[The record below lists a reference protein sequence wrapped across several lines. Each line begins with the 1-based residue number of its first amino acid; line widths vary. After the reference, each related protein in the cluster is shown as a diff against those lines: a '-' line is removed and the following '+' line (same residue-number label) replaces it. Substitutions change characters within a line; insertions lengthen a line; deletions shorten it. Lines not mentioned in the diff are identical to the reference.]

1 MVHLVCKEHPA
12 FKTYKSVGGT
22 MINRINRLTALAL
35 VFFTL
40 VSMSACSTP
49 EEKKIKY
56 YEKGKL
62 LYEQGDYTSARLE
75 LKNAIQI
82 DPKYAE
88 AFYMLGMVELKNEN
102 IRASFIDFSKASELK
117 PDHIPTQLQLGRMY
131 LAANVPDK
139 ALEKATIVLKL
150 DSHNEEALFLKSSIY
165 LAQKNMSEAEMI
177 LNGLKMKGS
186 RSPEL
191 YLLLA
196 SASLQHK
203 NIPGAEEVLK
213 EGIKDNPS
221 TASLHMLLMNLYRA
235 TGRLS
240 DALAQARQIVR
251 IEPGIMSHKLMLADI
266 LWDLGQKQESLVEIS
281 AMIKSD
287 TKDEDSRISAARF
300 YQEHKMRAEA
310 ENTLISGASAKKD
323 SFKLRFALS
332 DLYMALG
339 EYDKA
344 IKILQKCMEITDD
357 PRNPKIIETRNRL
370 GRIYLSM
377 GDTIKANEL
386 SEEVLNESPK
396 NTDALILKGSI
407 DLMKGDGLSA
417 VSEFRTVVFENPQ
430 LVQAHISLSE
440 AHMLNRE
447 QDLATE
453 ALKNALITNPDSREL
468 KRALARVYIIRK
480 NYADAE
486 TTLKG
491 IIEADPKDYE
501 TWAGLGDLYM
511 GLKRYSEASE
521 MYQQVISYFPG
532 ISLGYMRLSR
542 LQAAQG
548 NLGKAVSTLEQGY
561 GKIPQDTDL
570 ISALAG
576 LYLMSRRYDDALSIC
591 TRRIGKRQGDA
602 FTYNLQGKIFET
614 AGHFP
619 EAEGSYLKA
628 ISLDTRWVIPH
639 VSLAQLY
646 LREGK
651 RQQAIDKFKDMAVH
665 DPGTPG
671 PYLALG
677 QIYELDHKR
686 KEAVDIYTQGLRKNP
701 NSWNIAN
708 NLAFLLSEQ
717 SGSTGLDKALELALK
732 ARQLSPGTPSVLD
745 TLGWIYYRKN
755 DLSSARSI
763 LEEAVSKQ
771 PEESSINYHL
781 GMVLYRLGLV
791 QDAQKRLSDAL
802 KSNRAF
808 EGHDEAIKT
817 LEGIKQAASSR
828 KPAVGKG

>member
-1 MVHLVCKEHPA
+1 MLSVY
-12 FKTYKSVGGT
+12 YKNVGGT
-22 MINRINRLTALAL
+22 MINRMNRLTVLAL

-49 EEKKIKY
+49 EEKKMKY
-56 YEKGKL
+56 YEKGKQ

-82 DPKYAE
+82 DHKFAE

-102 IRASFIDFSKASELK
+102 IQASFIDFSKASELK
-117 PDHIPTQLQLGRMY
+117 PDHIPSQLQLGRMY
-131 LAANVPDK
+131 LAANLPDK
-139 ALEKATIVLKL
+139 ALEKAAIVLKL
-150 DSHNEEALFLKSSIY
+150 DSHNEEAFFLKSAIY
-165 LAQKNMSEAEMI
+165 LAQKNLREAEVI
-177 LNGLKMKGS
+177 LNGLKLKGS
-186 RSPEL
+186 RTAEL

-196 SASLQHK
+196 SASLQRK
-203 NIPGAEEVLK
+203 DIPGAEEVLK
-213 EGIKDNPS
+213 EGIKANPS
-221 TASLHMLLMNLYRA
+221 SASMHLLLMNLYLA
-235 TGRLS
+235 IGRLP
-240 DALAQARQIVR
+240 DALAQSRQIVR

-266 LWDLGQKQESLVEIS
+266 LWDLGQKQESLAEIS

-287 TKDEDSRISAARF
+287 TKAEDNRISASRF
-300 YQEHKMRAEA
+300 YQKHGMRADA
-310 ENTLISGASAKKD
+310 ENTLKDGASAKKD

-332 DLYMALG
+332 DLYVALS
-339 EYDKA
+339 EHDKA
-344 IKILQKCMEITDD
+344 IKTLQECMAITDD
-357 PRNPKIIETRNRL
+357 PSNPKIIETRNRL
-370 GRIYLSM
+370 GRIYLTI

-386 SEEVLNESPK
+386 SKAVLKESPK
-396 NTDALILKGSI
+396 NTDALMLKGSI
-407 DLMKGDGLSA
+407 DLMKGDGLNA
-417 VSEFRTVVFENPQ
+417 VSEFRTVVFENPH
-430 LVQAHISLSE
+430 LVEAHISLAE

-447 QDLATE
+447 QNLATE
-453 ALKNALITNPDSREL
+453 TLKNALITNPDSREL
-468 KRALARVYIIRK
+468 KRALVRVYIIRK
-480 NYADAE
+480 NYTDAE

-501 TWAGLGDLYM
+501 TWASLGDLYM

-521 MYQQVISYFPG
+521 RYQQIISYFPG
-532 ISLGYMRLSR
+532 MSLGYMRLSR

-548 NLGKAVSTLEQGY
+548 NLDKAAKTLEQGY

-576 LYLMSRRYDDALSIC
+576 LYLMRHRYDDALTIC
-591 TRRIGKRQGDA
+591 ARRIGKGQGDA

-614 AGHFP
+614 ARHFP

-628 ISLDTRWVIPH
+628 ISLDSRWVVPH

-646 LREGK
+646 LHEGK
-651 RQQAIDKFKDMAVH
+651 TQQAIDKFKDMAIH

-677 QIYELDHKR
+677 QIYELDHKL
-686 KEAVDIYTQGLRKNP
+686 KDAVAIYTEGLRKNP
-701 NSWNIAN
+701 NSWDIAN
-708 NLAFLLSEQ
+708 NLAFLLGEQ
-717 SGSTGLDKALELALK
+717 GGATRLDKALEIALK

-763 LEEAVSKQ
+763 LEEASAKQ
-771 PEESSINYHL
+771 SDEPSINYHL

-791 QDAQKRLSDAL
+791 QDAQKRLNDAL

-808 EGHDEAIKT
+808 VGHDEAIKT
-817 LEGIKQAASSR
+817 LEEIKQASSGR
-828 KPAVGKG
+828 KPVTGKG